1 LQKINAGN
9 KGGKLYTLQ
18 FLRPNPVFD
27 VSTETKVANKRIRAT
42 GTTMQLKVIV
52 VTV

>member
-1 LQKINAGN
+1 MQET
-9 KGGKLYTLQ
+9 GGGGGGLYTLQ
-18 FLRPNPVFD
+18 FLRPIPVFD
-27 VSTETKVANKRIRAT
+27 VSTETKVTNKRIRAT